1 MLSFGI
7 SEYAKAQPEAAA
19 PPQQQQQQQ
28 QGMCNNDEIVCVC
41 ICAFICIYIIL
52 YKYYKWNVCTC
63 TYIQCTFAKVPSIS
77 GDVHV
82 LILNLLYIYISN
94 CGRGAMYAVSTKN
107 IPESFFNFRGN
118 TRFDFSAVVF
128 VRD

>member
-41 ICAFICIYIIL
+41 ICAFICIYILL

-94 CGRGAMYAVSTKN
+94 CGRGAMYARIYK
-107 IPESFFNFRGN
+107 EY
-118 TRFDFSAVVF
+118 TRKFLQFQGKYTF
-128 VRD
+128 